1 VVRADDTDN
10 IDNVSSS
17 QGCTQWTDTARFL
30 IRIYTSHHWT
40 GTFIDTIWCT
50 AATLLYRR
58 QKQKATS
65 WVVPMATVSPV
76 VAPPLHRPQ
85 QEAAGPWRLGSQ
97 AVSLEGVARITRGL
111 CIPKTLVS
119 NHGYLICPAPQCSR
133 LSRLIITTHYS
144 SKSGPAHR
152 LPLGW
157 CQTGMTT

>member
-1 VVRADDTDN
+1 MDRHSKIPYQNLHKSPLDRHFHRHHLMHCCHLVVQETETKGH
-10 IDNVSSS
+10 IL
-17 QGCTQWTDTARFL
+17 G
-30 IRIYTSHHWT
+30 
-40 GTFIDTIWCT
+40 
-50 AATLLYRR
+50 
-58 QKQKATS
+58 
-65 WVVPMATVSPV
+65 SPHGNSEPCGSPP
-76 VAPPLHRPQ
+76 PPLHRPQWPSQ

-111 CIPKTLVS
+111 CILKTLVS
-119 NHGYLICPAPQCSR
+119 NHGYLICPAPQCQR